1 MTDQNETGG
10 MARVT
15 VWDPWVRATHW
26 GIVGLLC
33 LSCWSAWTHRMDL
46 HVTSGLC
53 MLALVLFRIVWGVV
67 GSDSARFV
75 RFLKSPMAALAHLRH
90 VLRREPDTEPG
101 HNAAG
106 GWMVAAMLALLL
118 TQAVSG
124 LFTDD
129 QIFTRGPLARSV
141 PGPVSDW
148 FSSVHIRVVY
158 VILAAT
164 ALHVLAILLY
174 RVLKGQ
180 DLVGPMIT
188 GVKRMPA
195 WAASHAPRI
204 APAWLGAIV
213 LAVSAAVV
221 VSLARLG

>member
-1 MTDQNETGG
+1 
-10 MARVT
+10 MARQTAAEADAQVK
-15 VWDPWVRATHW
+15 VWDPWVRITHW
-26 GIVGLLC
+26 GIVGLLG

-53 MLALVLFRIVWGVV
+53 MLGLVVFRIVWGII
-67 GSDSARFV
+67 GSESARFT
-75 RFLKSPMAALAHLRH
+75 RFLKSPLAAIRH
-90 VLRREPDTEPG
+90 IRHIGRREPDTEPG

-106 GWMVAAMLALLL
+106 GWMVAAMLGLLL

-141 PGPVSDW
+141 PGAVSDW
-148 FSSVHIRVVY
+148 FSSLHIRVVY

-180 DLVGPMIT
+180 DLVRPMIT

-195 WAASHAPRI
+195 WAANHAPRI

-213 LAVSAAVV
+213 LAMSAAIVV
-221 VSLARLG
+221 GLARLG